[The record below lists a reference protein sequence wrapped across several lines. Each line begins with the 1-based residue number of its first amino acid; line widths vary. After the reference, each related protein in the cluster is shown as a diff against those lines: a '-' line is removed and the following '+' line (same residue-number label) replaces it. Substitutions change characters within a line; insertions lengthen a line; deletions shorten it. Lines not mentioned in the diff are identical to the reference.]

1 MTSSSCAGAIRFPP
15 LTPSSDNLDEAQLV
29 QYNYLANITKA
40 VYKNTIVTEDADG
53 SLQGPFN
60 MLLYTPTVAQPWVNL
75 QLAVAGLLV
84 PSEAECAVLGVL
96 SVTKATYGIHAHKI
110 LAEKAG
116 LTASQVV
123 GMLAGDCSSRVTPR
137 QKAVYEVAV
146 KLARTRGPLDMPSF
160 KAAEAVLGQAGIIG
174 AVRQSAAFMYASM
187 MLNAGDVYV
196 IKGLHQLPVAE
207 SL

>member
-1 MTSSSCAGAIRFPP
+1 MTSPSCTGAIRFPP

-60 MLLYTPTVAQPWVNL
+60 MLLYTPTVVQPWVNL

-84 PSEAECAVLGVL
+84 PSEAECAVLGIL
-96 SVTKATYGIHAHKI
+96 SVTKATYGIYAHKI

-116 LTASQVV
+116 LTASQV
-123 GMLAGDCSSRVTPR
+123 GAMLAGDCPSSVTPR
-137 QKAVYEVAV
+137 QKAIYEVAV

-160 KAAEAVLGQAGIIG
+160 TTAEAVLGQAGILG
-174 AVRQSAAFMYASM
+174 AIQQSAAFMYASM
-187 MLNAGDVYV
+187 MLNAGDVC
-196 IKGLHQLPVAE
+196 LPAGVE
-207 SL
+207 C

>member
-1 MTSSSCAGAIRFPP
+1 MTSSSCTGAIRFPP

-96 SVTKATYGIHAHKI
+96 SVTKATYGIHAHEI

-123 GMLAGDCSSRVTPR
+123 GMLAGDCPSRVTPR

-160 KAAEAVLGQAGIIG
+160 KAAEAVLGQAGILG
-174 AVRQSAAFMYASM
+174 AVQQSAAFMYASM
-187 MLNAGDVYV
+187 MLNAGDVC
-196 IKGLHQLPVAE
+196 LPSGVE
-207 SL
+207 C